1 MRRTGVWKSPV
12 PSFFMEE
19 RSQGEIYALRGMAFL
34 TRSSHQA
41 AFHVMKK
48 FLLLRVYANFF
59 EISCIHAALGARS
72 LVFSPSARTCSLK
85 RSHHYA
91 FSREHAL
98 RAKILRDRH
107 APW

>member
-1 MRRTGVWKSPV
+1 MRETGGAGGFRLPLSLARISHQVAMLMVKNNLFLS
-12 PSFFMEE
+12 
-19 RSQGEIYALRGMAFL
+19 IYADFSKVSPGH
-34 TRSSHQA
+34 T
-41 AFHVMKK
+41 
-48 FLLLRVYANFF
+48 
-59 EISCIHAALGARS
+59 ALGMRS

-91 FSREHAL
+91 LGREHAL

>member
-1 MRRTGVWKSPV
+1 MRMMKKNLFLSICAN
-12 PSFFMEE
+12 F
-19 RSQGEIYALRGMAFL
+19 SQGSPGQ
-34 TRSSHQA
+34 T
-41 AFHVMKK
+41 
-48 FLLLRVYANFF
+48 
-59 EISCIHAALGARS
+59 ALGARS

-91 FSREHAL
+91 LGREHAL